1 MKRDATIGDLE
12 SLVRREI
19 ADRQAFLNELHAR
32 LFDDHATGH
41 KRHGIGAA
49 AVDVLR
55 DTGRPMHGLDELLPA
70 LAARGYRVRNR
81 SGFATILLR
90 TGKIVR
96 TAPGTYAYAAP
107 VPANDAG

>member
-1 MKRDATIGDLE
+1 
-12 SLVRREI
+12 
-19 ADRQAFLNELHAR
+19 
-32 LFDDHATGH
+32 
-41 KRHGIGAA
+41 
-49 AVDVLR
+49 
-55 DTGRPMHGLDELLPA
+55 MHGLDELLPA